1 MVKVKKK
8 KIIGTTEA
16 AYLLGISG
24 QRLRVLLAQDRVKNA
39 YKENGFWQIPAY
51 GCKGS
56 EMPIIS
62 PGRRGPKGNWCKEKR
77 TKPTMIHVN
86 QHKIKENANNPLKH
100 IKPVISVKH
109 TNRND
114 YGYQLEIK
122 GPCRIVYNPHEP
134 AQCGAHLWID
144 TFSRVQFVDTNF
156 NPISACRAYRY
167 I

>member
-86 QHKIKENANNPLKH
+86 QHIIKENANNPLKH

-114 YGYQLEIK
+114 YGYQ
-122 GPCRIVYNPHEP
+122 
-134 AQCGAHLWID
+134 
-144 TFSRVQFVDTNF
+144 
-156 NPISACRAYRY
+156 
-167 I
+167 

>member
-16 AYLLGISG
+16 AYLLGISA

-86 QHKIKENANNPLKH
+86 QHIIKENANNPLKH

-156 NPISACRAYRY
+156 NPTSACRAYSY

>member
-16 AYLLGISG
+16 AYLLGISA

-86 QHKIKENANNPLKH
+86 QHIIKENANNPLKH

-156 NPISACRAYRY
+156 CLLYTSDAADDP
-167 I
+167 

>member
-1 MVKVKKK
+1 M
-8 KIIGTTEA
+8 
-16 AYLLGISG
+16 
-24 QRLRVLLAQDRVKNA
+24 
-39 YKENGFWQIPAY
+39 QITH
-51 GCKGS
+51 S
-56 EMPIIS
+56 
-62 PGRRGPKGNWCKEKR
+62 
-77 TKPTMIHVN
+77 
-86 QHKIKENANNPLKH
+86 NN

-167 I
+167 ISVSYTHLTLPTMWYV